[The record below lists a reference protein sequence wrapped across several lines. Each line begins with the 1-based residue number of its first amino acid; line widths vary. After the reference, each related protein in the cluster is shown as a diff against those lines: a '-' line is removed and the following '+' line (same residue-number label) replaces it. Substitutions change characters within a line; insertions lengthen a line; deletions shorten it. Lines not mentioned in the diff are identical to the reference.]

1 MNHNINN
8 ETLEISFPC
17 ASPAPFPRMTPDGVP
32 YLERLQITPEAVD
45 LSRLNGGASILKN
58 HDPDKI
64 LGTCVSAWIEN
75 TQLWVRAKFR
85 ANDPESV
92 SAFKDIAAGTLRNVS
107 VGYDQTD
114 VKFVRESDTN
124 TLCGDVVRWLPLEVS
139 VEVGIPAD
147 PTVGFF
153 RKYEIKGANPMAE
166 EEKKNLPEIGDPEQE
181 ETKNDQEQA
190 LEPKPSDQSNP
201 LALHSPS
208 GDGGSEKSDPE
219 KDPEKDPEEDPEDT
233 PADETAIRS
242 IAAAYGAA
250 EAFITRALA
259 QKMTPA
265 AFAEKCRNADQK
277 IFKKGANMPIQ
288 TRETAKF
295 NVGAALRAATLGNFR
310 NAEHELN
317 ISNELLR
324 SFGHEAQS
332 EHSFMM
338 PLSRD
343 FTGTGSA
350 AMIGT
355 ELRGDLFSEYI
366 GTKLGVKGYQT
377 ITGLK
382 QNITIPVQT
391 VSATVKGK
399 KFNVESNSTTPA
411 VTGKTLSPKRLTAFV
426 DVGKDLLLQGVPD
439 AENLVI
445 NDLTKALARTTDIAL
460 LKGYTIDDN
469 GGSITGVLGA
479 AGVQTVTI
487 KDMSAATWEDIT
499 KFAAAVEGKDY
510 SGTAP
515 MWVGSAADKGNF
527 KHISKDAGSGRFIL
541 EDNQIDGY
549 DFNVDGNAAAGD
561 LVFGYWDA
569 LTLAQWAGLEIII
582 DPYTLSTKGMVRV
595 IGNIYIDAC
604 VRYPE
609 LFVKRVA

>member
-1 MNHNINN
+1 MPAHNINN

-17 ASPAPFPRMTPDGVP
+17 ASPAPFPRLTSDGVP

-64 LGTCVSAWIEN
+64 LGSCVSAWLEN
-75 TQLWVRAKFR
+75 DQLWVRAKFR
-85 ANDPESV
+85 QNDPESV
-92 SAFKDIAAGTLRNVS
+92 SAFRDIADGTLRNVS
-107 VGYDQTD
+107 VGYDQTKVD
-114 VKFVRESDTN
+114 FIRESDTN
-124 TLCGDVVRWLPLEVS
+124 TVYGDVVHWLPLEVS

-147 PTVGFF
+147 PSVGFF
-153 RKYEIKGANPMAE
+153 RKYEIKGVTPAMNE
-166 EEKKNLPEIGDPEQE
+166 DEKKNLPPIGDPETEEVKEEAVQEQPPAEPAAE
-181 ETKNDQEQA
+181 ETTA
-190 LEPKPSDQSNP
+190 AEP
-201 LALHSPS
+201 AE
-208 GDGGSEKSDPE
+208 EKTETPAAE
-219 KDPEKDPEEDPEDT
+219 PEEGKEDP

-242 IAAAYGAA
+242 IGKAYGAS
-250 EAFITRALA
+250 ESFIARAISA
-259 QKMTPA
+259 KDSPET
-265 AFAEKCRNADQK
+265 FAEKCRKADQK
-277 IFKKGANMPIQ
+277 LLKKGASNMSITTKEHTP
-288 TRETAKF
+288 F
-295 NVGAALRAATLGNFR
+295 NVGAALRAAVAGNFSH
-310 NAEHELN
+310 AERELN

-332 EHSFMM
+332 VHSFMM
-338 PLSRD
+338 PLTRD
-343 FTGTGSA
+343 FDATGSG

-366 GTKLGVKGYQT
+366 GSKLGVKGYQT
-377 ITGLK
+377 ISGLK

-391 VSATVKGK
+391 VSATIKGK
-399 KFNVESNSTTPA
+399 KFNAAADSTSPT
-411 VTGKTLSPKRLTAFV
+411 VIGKTLSPKRLTAFV

-445 NDLTKALARTTDIAL
+445 NDLTKALARSTDIAL
-460 LKGYTIDDN
+460 LKGFTIDD
-469 GGSITGVLGA
+469 GGGEITGVLGTT
-479 AGVQTVTI
+479 GVQTVTI
-487 KDMSAATWEDIT
+487 ADMTAATWAQMT
-499 KFAAAVEGKDY
+499 QFAAKVEGKAY
-510 SGTAP
+510 SGAAP
-515 MWVGSAADKGNF
+515 AWVGSATDKGNF

-549 DFNVDGNAAAGD
+549 DFHVDGNAAAGE

-609 LFVKRVA
+609 LFVKRAAE